1 MSPPAAPVQFGGA
14 LRTNPKPSR
23 TRNAVVRKL
32 CQRIE
37 RLQSEDGDADISD
50 EVFTVPNTST
60 PCLAEICNHAIDG
73 IIPDEGLTRPSVVGC
88 LPAEEK
94 AVQEEIETQENIMS
108 K

>member
-1 MSPPAAPVQFGGA
+1 MFPV
-14 LRTNPKPSR
+14 PH
-23 TRNAVVRKL
+23 
-32 CQRIE
+32 
-37 RLQSEDGDADISD
+37 
-50 EVFTVPNTST
+50 TST